1 MVIFSWLQRES
12 VNKKMRQGTCL
23 PFFLNYYRGNLSVRK
38 WAKAPACLFV
48 LKFKKMRPDV
58 PCAFLKFKKM
68 RPDVPCAFLKFKKMR
83 LEMPG
88 AFLNF

>member
-1 MVIFSWLQRES
+1 MSDGSIGGRHEQTRS
-12 VNKKMRQGTCL
+12 KKTNMSLKRTVSRSAWYGTW
-23 PFFLNYYRGNLSVRK
+23 FWKIWGANYRGNLSIRK

-68 RPDVPCAFLKFKKMR
+68 GLDVP
-83 LEMPG
+83 P
-88 AFLNF
+88 